1 MRTVELHGGDAK
13 IYVTVSSVDSTTGN
27 FVVTANAEPIT
38 VTVTTA
44 TELEYTVA
52 NGNIVWVSGFENETG
67 GITATRV
74 EVRSD
79 DDVIVQGNL
88 LDFVLNIS
96 IKILG
101 VSFTV
106 DNNGVSGETEFENT
120 SDIGITQDEF
130 IDAAPFGTLVKDR
143 NGGGGVTPLDGVA
156 DEIDIETP

>member
-1 MRTVELHGGDAK
+1 
-13 IYVTVSSVDSTTGN
+13 
-27 FVVTANAEPIT
+27 
-38 VTVTTA
+38 
-44 TELEYTVA
+44 
-52 NGNIVWVSGFENETG
+52 
-67 GITATRV
+67 
-74 EVRSD
+74 
-79 DDVIVQGNL
+79 VQGNL